1 MKYQYNTIVLGSG
14 VAGMTAAIYL
24 KRSNISVL
32 ILEKDS
38 PGGQVNRTSDIEN
51 YPGFSS
57 IKGPDLAF
65 NIFEQINHLE
75 IDYKFGDVK
84 GIDVE
89 NDIKKVITT
98 DGEYTCK
105 NVIIATGRKPRELGL
120 PNEEKFSQNGIS
132 YCAVCD
138 GPLYKGKKT
147 AVVGGGNSA
156 VEEAVY
162 LDSICEKV
170 YLIHK
175 RDKFTA
181 DEKAQKRLFDS
192 NVEIIYNNEVS
203 EFLEKEHKFSGIKLK
218 DGKEINVD
226 GLFIYIGNK
235 PETSFLSGT
244 DINIENGYIIV
255 DENMMTNIKGI
266 YACGDV
272 IKKDFYQIST
282 AIGEATIASL
292 SIKRDC

>member
-1 MKYQYNTIVLGSG
+1 MKYQYNTIVIGSG

-24 KRSNISVL
+24 KRSNISVM
-32 ILEKDS
+32 ILEKES

-51 YPGFSS
+51 YPGFSN
-57 IKGPDLAF
+57 IKGPDLAY
-65 NIFEQINHLE
+65 NIFEQINYLKIE
-75 IDYKFGDVK
+75 YKFGDVK
-84 GIDVE
+84 KIESHGE
-89 NDIKKVITT
+89 LKKVITS
-98 DGEYTCK
+98 DNEYICK
-105 NVIIATGRKPRELGL
+105 NIIIATGRRPRQLGL
-120 PNEEKFSQNGIS
+120 ENEEKYSQSGIS
-132 YCAVCD
+132 YCAICD

-162 LDSICEKV
+162 LEGICEKV

-181 DEKAQKRLFDS
+181 DEKAQKKLLDS
-192 NVEIIYNNEVS
+192 NVEIIYNNEVI
-203 EFLEKEHKFSGIKLK
+203 EFLDTNGKFSGIKLK
-218 DGKEINVD
+218 DEREIEVD

-235 PETSFLSGT
+235 PETNFLEKSDVIT
-244 DINIENGYIIV
+244 ENGYVIV

-272 IKKDFYQIST
+272 IKKEFYQIST
-282 AIGEATIASL
+282 AIGEATVASL
-292 SIKRDC
+292 SIKKDC